1 VSVQAVV
8 PAPLTSAPALT
19 VEAMR
24 AAQVMMRK
32 SPETQRTYR
41 GIWGRFAGWLADR
54 DGVAEAGVDAYT
66 SQALIEYLEQLEERC
81 SPSTVKKERAALR
94 KLARYLHQLQ
104 LLDATVILMIE
115 IPTVSDHALARHG
128 LDRESWKRVLTVARA
143 RLTPTA
149 QERCSRQV
157 AARDLALIQTLGG
170 AGLRSQEARTLPTD
184 PFDQGRSDNRGG
196 GVYLRVRGKGR
207 KVRAVPLFTT
217 WSTHSSCGASSATGS
232 RNWPTTLAVSAAGA
246 PAPRRFV
253 PQRRRPTVNDGCDPN
268 RPAEHARRRR
278 ARQAGPPAHPPTHFR
293 QAVHVR
299 PRRRALPAA
308 THHGTRLAGDNE
320 PLRLPRRRRAGRRAS
335 AHRTTAGRSAC
346 PSPEPSA
353 DTGGGPRRQPDE
365 LRLAVVSPRSR

>member
-1 VSVQAVV
+1 VV

-196 GVYLRVRGKGR
+196 VVYLRVQGKGR
-207 KVRAVPLFTT
+207 KVRAVPLFTEVVDALEL
-217 WSTHSSCGASSATGS
+217 WREQRDRIPELADDPRCFRGWGASAATVRS
-232 RNWPTTLAVSAAGA
+232 PTPAADC
-246 PAPRRFV
+246 
-253 PQRRRPTVNDGCDPN
+253 QRR
-268 RPAEHARRRR
+268 
-278 ARQAGPPAHPPTHFR
+278 
-293 QAVHVR
+293 
-299 PRRRALPAA
+299 L
-308 THHGTRLAGDNE
+308 
-320 PLRLPRRRRAGRRAS
+320 
-335 AHRTTAGRSAC
+335 
-346 PSPEPSA
+346 
-353 DTGGGPRRQPDE
+353 
-365 LRLAVVSPRSR
+365 

>member
-1 VSVQAVV
+1 LSVQAVV
-8 PAPLTSAPALT
+8 PAPLASAPALT

-24 AAQVMMRK
+24 AARVMMRK

-41 GIWGRFAGWLADR
+41 GIYGRFAGWLADR
-54 DGVAEAGVDAYT
+54 DGVAEAGVDAF
-66 SQALIEYLEQLEERC
+66 SSEALIEYLEQLEERC
-81 SPSTVKKERAALR
+81 SASTVKKERAALR

-196 GVYLRVRGKGR
+196 GVYLRVQGKGR
-207 KVRAVPLFTT
+207 KVRAVPLFTDVVDALEL
-217 WSTHSSCGASSATGS
+217 WREQRDRIPELADDPWLFPRLGRQRRDGSFPNAGGRLSTT
-232 RNWPTTLAVSAAGA
+232 AVIRIVRPIMLAAGV
-246 PAPRRFV
+246 PAQQAHPHTLRHTFGRLYMSARGTELSRL
-253 PQRRRPTVNDGCDPN
+253 QRIMGHASPETTSRYVFHDDVELA
-268 RPAEHARRRR
+268 AEHRRIERLQGDPLARRQNHRR
-278 ARQAGPPAHPPTHFR
+278 TRAAARGGSPTSC
-293 QAVHVR
+293 
-299 PRRRALPAA
+299 
-308 THHGTRLAGDNE
+308 D
-320 PLRLPRRRRAGRRAS
+320 
-335 AHRTTAGRSAC
+335 
-346 PSPEPSA
+346 
-353 DTGGGPRRQPDE
+353 
-365 LRLAVVSPRSR
+365 